1 MKSPYSRAQ
10 GSRLEAGELKT
21 VTRARPISTR
31 SLHGIR
37 WPRNAQPPQKGRRCQ
52 VPAKGQRLPGHLLRE
67 CCAQTARDPEA
78 EQVFYRSRGPDPL
91 PRELPAV
98 RGRASKSI
106 SVIRASWEED
116 ILFILNSACLLLL
129 GGGRPIYNCQAL
141 FRSTRHSSRAVLS
154 GRLTAGSLPLP
165 SEGDL
170 CVGLGCTVDAV
181 SRLHQHLRGSVSQAP
196 PVTN

>member
-1 MKSPYSRAQ
+1 MPSCLKRA
-10 GSRLEAGELKT
+10 G
-21 VTRARPISTR
+21 VARY
-31 SLHGIR
+31 
-37 WPRNAQPPQKGRRCQ
+37 PQRGKGFQATCFASAAWGA
-52 VPAKGQRLPGHLLRE
+52 V
-67 CCAQTARDPEA
+67 AQTPQDPEA

-129 GGGRPIYNCQAL
+129 GAGRPIYNCQAL

-154 GRLTAGSLPLP
+154 GRWTAGSLPLP